1 MLAEI
6 ITQPGAR
13 LVGLVLLIFACWMV
27 FRRNDL
33 KKQHRSFVQ
42 WLIHRIRVLSQWL
55 WAVHAGFDVGYLRY
69 RQTLAAADKEMEI
82 ENERELGLIVGRAA
96 QEEA

>member
-6 ITQPGAR
+6 ITQPGAGV
-13 LVGLVLLIFACWMV
+13 VGLVRLIFTCWML
-27 FRRNDL
+27 FRRCDM
-33 KKQHRSFVQ
+33 KKRHRSFAQ
-42 WLIHRIRVLSQWL
+42 WVIYRIRILSQWL